1 MVGHGVFI
9 GGVGAGRR
17 TYEVAR
23 GSGVRLASTSLYQLH
38 SSIVPE
44 KTHSQVRKNTFMN
57 KNINNHQESISM
69 D

>member
-9 GGVGAGRR
+9 GGVGAGRG

-38 SSIVPE
+38 SSIVHE
-44 KTHSQVRKNTFMN
+44 QNSQVKFEKIDSWIRK
-57 KNINNHQESISM
+57 KY
-69 D
+69 